1 MAFNVVEEAKRCLNC
16 KNPMCRKGCPVNTPI
31 PMIIQQ
37 FLSGQIDEAGKR
49 LFENNPLSVVC
60 SLVCDHEKQCEGNCV
75 LGRKGTPVHFSHIE
89 NYISDNYLDKLN
101 LEKGERKGQRVAI
114 IGSGPAGITI
124 AVILAQKGYDI
135 TIFEGRE
142 KIGGVLRYGIPSFRL
157 PKSILD
163 RYKTEL
169 EKLGIKIRQNTLIGS
184 ALTIDDLKRDGYK
197 AIFIGTGVWKPV
209 TLNIKGESLGH
220 VHYAID
226 YLVDPDGYSLGETVA
241 VIGAGNAAMDAARTA
256 IRKGAKQVTVY
267 ARSNRIAASS
277 IEVDYAMADGV
288 VFKKCMRP
296 AEICDEGVMFQK
308 AQLDENGNLISLSE
322 PILEK
327 ADTVIIAVSQGPQ
340 NRLTG
345 TTKGLKAN
353 DRGLLETDES
363 GQTSLEG
370 IFASGDVVNGARTV
384 VEAVSYSKTVAQA
397 MDEYL
402 TSLREKEN
410 L

>member
-184 ALTIDDLKRDGYK
+184 ALTIDDLKR
-197 AIFIGTGVWKPV
+197 
-209 TLNIKGESLGH
+209 E
-220 VHYAID
+220 
-226 YLVDPDGYSLGETVA
+226 
-241 VIGAGNAAMDAARTA
+241 
-256 IRKGAKQVTVY
+256 
-267 ARSNRIAASS
+267 
-277 IEVDYAMADGV
+277 
-288 VFKKCMRP
+288 
-296 AEICDEGVMFQK
+296 
-308 AQLDENGNLISLSE
+308 
-322 PILEK
+322 
-327 ADTVIIAVSQGPQ
+327 
-340 NRLTG
+340 
-345 TTKGLKAN
+345 
-353 DRGLLETDES
+353 
-363 GQTSLEG
+363 
-370 IFASGDVVNGARTV
+370 
-384 VEAVSYSKTVAQA
+384 AQA
-397 MDEYL
+397 MITGRIDPPEFYRRFNRICGKDKGAQVFTDMVAIL
-402 TSLREKEN
+402 PDPRRRAELLRLHELGQPNGEEEDKREHSRGGRGRRGRGGARETKEERPPPPPPPPAEPVKPEPEPQPQEAPPEPKPQPEQPQRSRKKRVRGTVVMSF
-410 L
+410 

>member
-37 FLSGQIDEAGKR
+37 FLAGQIDEAGRR

-226 YLVDPDGYSLGETVA
+226 YLVDPDGYSLGDTVA

-256 IRKGAKQVTVY
+256 LRKGAKQVTVY
-267 ARSNRIAASS
+267 ARSNRIAASA

-296 AEICDEGVMFQK
+296 VEICDEGVMFQK
-308 AQLDENGNLISLSE
+308 AQLDENGNLISLSD

-345 TTKGLKAN
+345 TTKGLKAD

-363 GQTSLEG
+363 GRTSLEG

-384 VEAVSYSKTVAQA
+384 VEAVSYSKTVARA

-402 TSLREKEN
+402 ISLREKEKM
-410 L
+410 

>member
-1 MAFNVVEEAKRCLNC
+1 MSINVVEEAKRCLNC
-16 KNPMCRKGCPVNTPI
+16 KNPMCSKGCPVNTPI
-31 PMIIQQ
+31 PRIIQE
-37 FLSGQIDEAGKR
+37 FLNGEIDKAGQQ
-49 LFENNPLSVVC
+49 LFENNPLSVIC
-60 SLVCDHEKQCEGNCV
+60 SLVCDHEKQCEGNCI

-89 NYISDNYLDKLN
+89 NYISDNYLDKLE
-101 LEKGERKGQRVAI
+101 LKTGEKQGKRVAI

-169 EKLGIKIRQNTLIGS
+169 ESLGIKIRQNTTIGQ
-184 ALTIDDLKRDGYK
+184 AITIDDLKRDGYK

-209 TLNIKGESLGH
+209 TLNIKGESLGN

-226 YLVDPDGYSLGETVA
+226 YLVDPDGYNLGKTVA

-256 IRKGAKQVTVY
+256 MRKGAKHVTVY

-277 IEVDYAMADGV
+277 TEVDYAKADGV
-288 VFKKCMRP
+288 IFKKGMRP
-296 AEICDEGVMFQK
+296 VEICDDGVIFQK
-308 AQLDENGNLISLSE
+308 AELDENNNVISLSDN
-322 PILEK
+322 ILEK
-327 ADTVIIAVSQGPQ
+327 ADTVIIAVSQGPHS
-340 NRLTG
+340 RLTS
-345 TTKGLKAN
+345 TTKGLEAN
-353 DRGLLETDES
+353 AKGLLETDEN
-363 GQTSLEG
+363 GNTSLEG

-384 VEAVSYSKTVAQA
+384 VEAVKYSKTVAQA

-402 TSLREKEN
+402 KSL
-410 L
+410 

>member
-1 MAFNVVEEAKRCLNC
+1 M
-16 KNPMCRKGCPVNTPI
+16 
-31 PMIIQQ
+31 
-37 FLSGQIDEAGKR
+37 
-49 LFENNPLSVVC
+49 
-60 SLVCDHEKQCEGNCV
+60 
-75 LGRKGTPVHFSHIE
+75 HFSHIE
-89 NYISDNYLDKLN
+89 NYISDSYLDKLN

-296 AEICDEGVMFQK
+296 VEICDEGVMFQK
-308 AQLDENGNLISLSE
+308 AQLDENGNLVSLSE

-353 DRGLLETDES
+353 ERGLLETDGS